1 MEWTREVFEL
11 PDAHGW
17 TARPGNKILVLDRG
31 AVVLEFPGDW
41 FVSPGATQVNIRDRA
56 SAEES
61 TSVLAVSSF
70 ATPPADWSGLPL
82 RGLLATVADL
92 EEREYIGIG
101 STIELRRGNLEMA
114 WTEHRFVDERE
125 HREARSRICLARAEG
140 IHCLITLDSWPED
153 EPRLAPVW
161 ESVLASV
168 RLGAAVDD
176 PARGRRIE

>member
-70 ATPPADWSGLPL
+70 ATPPGPTRVTPRGALP
-82 RGLLATVADL
+82 
-92 EEREYIGIG
+92 
-101 STIELRRGNLEMA
+101 
-114 WTEHRFVDERE
+114 
-125 HREARSRICLARAEG
+125 
-140 IHCLITLDSWPED
+140 PED
-153 EPRLAPVW
+153 APAGPP
-161 ESVLASV
+161 AS
-168 RLGAAVDD
+168 RWPPPGPAGGARPPH
-176 PARGRRIE
+176 PAGGPANDET